1 MTRSIVSLAAL
12 AAVLACGGVAAQ
24 PVVFTLP
31 EAPAVALAAAPAA
44 QPPAAAASAPAAAAA
59 ATAAAP
65 AASRPAVAAGPAVQQ
80 PAAAVAPA
88 AAVSSAAVV
97 TPAVQPVAPDPA
109 RLQPPVPPGPAADT
123 PPPARQPSAVVMMAN
138 SVPGTFAAGRLRAE
152 PAASRLRCWQHG
164 VAVLDE
170 QFTGP
175 ATIPAGMLVSA
186 GPGANPRITVFGQGT
201 GLCVVTAGPG
211 AEGRDWR

>member
-12 AAVLACGGVAAQ
+12 AALIACSGVAAQ
-24 PVVFTLP
+24 PVVLTLP
-31 EAPAVALAAAPAA
+31 ESPAVAEAAAAAA

-59 ATAAAP
+59 SAAAP
-65 AASRPAVAAGPAVQQ
+65 AASRPVVAAGPVVQQ
-80 PAAAVAPA
+80 PAVAVAPL
-88 AAVSSAAVV
+88 AVV
-97 TPAVQPVAPDPA
+97 TPAVQPAVPDPA
-109 RLQPPVPPGPAADT
+109 RLQPPVPPSQAADAAL
-123 PPPARQPSAVVMMAN
+123 PARQPSAVVMMAN
-138 SVPGTFAAGRLRAE
+138 SVAGTFAGGRLRAE

-201 GLCVVTAGPG
+201 GLCVVTSGSG